1 MLIARFL
8 KFDWPPD
15 IIPLAIISFNRDVYA
30 KLRFLDVSDIFVRVS
45 RCVKQTVMQ

>member
-30 KLRFLDVSDIFVRVS
+30 KLRFLDADIFVHVS